1 MTSNYAWKRSVTGS
15 SEHATAYS
23 RRIRMNFIVT
33 LLLSLTLIA
42 PATAQAPVSIEMEPR
57 HHLVFQNRYVH
68 LFYVRIAPGDTTL
81 FHTHVN
87 DNVGVKLTDAEL
99 SDVVRGGDPE
109 KVLVN
114 QGAVGFG
121 HYPTPLTHSVSN
133 VGSTPFHNMLVE
145 LLPSKGVPSTAP
157 LLADVAGHK
166 LEMENG
172 RVRIF
177 RLVLAPGQSTEE
189 HSHALQCL
197 GVVIKEGKIAVDLP
211 GTKTETVAFKPGDYR
226 WHERGMRHSMR
237 NVGSAT
243 FEAVEI
249 ELKEGN

>member
-1 MTSNYAWKRSVTGS
+1 MY
-15 SEHATAYS
+15 
-23 RRIRMNFIVT
+23 IIVA
-33 LLLSLTLIA
+33 LLLSLVLLA
-42 PATAQAPVSIEMEPR
+42 PGTAQAPVSIEKEPR
-57 HHLVFQNRYVH
+57 HHLEFQNEYVR

-81 FHTHVN
+81 FHTHIN

-99 SDVVRGGDPE
+99 SDVVPGGNPE
-109 KVLVN
+109 TNLVH

-145 LLPSKGVPSTAP
+145 ILPAKGAPSTAP
-157 LLADVAGHK
+157 LLAKVGGYTLA
-166 LEMENG
+166 MENE
-172 RVRIF
+172 RVRIL

-189 HSHALQCL
+189 HSHALQ
-197 GVVIKEGKIAVDLP
+197 GVSVVITEGKIAVDLP
-211 GTKTETVAFKPGDYR
+211 GTKTETVTFKPGDYR
-226 WHERGMRHSMR
+226 WHEGGMRHSLR

-249 ELKEGN
+249 ELKEGD

>member
-1 MTSNYAWKRSVTGS
+1 
-15 SEHATAYS
+15 
-23 RRIRMNFIVT
+23 MNFIVA
-33 LLLSLTLIA
+33 LLLSLTLLA
-42 PATAQAPVSIEMEPR
+42 PAIAQAPVSIEEEPR
-57 HHLVFQNRYVH
+57 HHLEFQNGYVR

-99 SDVVRGGDPE
+99 SDVVPGGDPV
-109 KVLVN
+109 KILVN

-145 LLPSKGVPSTAP
+145 ILPSKGVPSTAP
-157 LLADVAGHK
+157 LLADVAGHT
-166 LEMENG
+166 LEMEND

-177 RLVLAPGQSTEE
+177 RLVLAPGRSTEE
-189 HSHALQCL
+189 HSHALPCL
-197 GVVIKEGKIAVDLP
+197 GVVITKGQIAVDLP
-211 GTKTETVAFKPGDYR
+211 GTKTETVTFMPGNYR
-226 WHERGMRHSMR
+226 WYEGGMRHSMR

>member
-1 MTSNYAWKRSVTGS
+1 
-15 SEHATAYS
+15 
-23 RRIRMNFIVT
+23 MNSIVALLLLLT
-33 LLLSLTLIA
+33 LLA
-42 PATAQAPVSIEMEPR
+42 PATAQAPLSIEKEPR
-57 HHLVFQNRYVH
+57 HHLEFQNSYVR
-68 LFYVRIAPGDTTL
+68 LFYVRIAPGDSTL

-99 SDVVRGGDPE
+99 SDVVPGGIPE
-109 KVLVN
+109 MLLVN

-145 LLPSKGVPSTAP
+145 ILPSNAVPSTAP
-157 LLADVAGHK
+157 SLAHVAGHI
-166 LEMENG
+166 LEMENE

-189 HSHALQCL
+189 HSHALHGL
-197 GVVIKEGKIAVDLP
+197 GVVITGGKIAIDVP
-211 GTKTETVAFKPGDYR
+211 GTKTETVTFNPGDYR
-226 WHERGMRHSMR
+226 WHQGGMRHSLR

-249 ELKEGN
+249 ELKEGD

>member
-1 MTSNYAWKRSVTGS
+1 
-15 SEHATAYS
+15 
-23 RRIRMNFIVT
+23 MNIIIA
-33 LLLSLTLIA
+33 LLLSLVLLA
-42 PATAQAPVSIEMEPR
+42 PETAQAPVSIEMEPR
-57 HHLVFQNRYVH
+57 HHLEFQNEYVR

-99 SDVVRGGDPE
+99 SDVVPGGNPE
-109 KVLVN
+109 MILVN

-145 LLPSKGVPSTAP
+145 ILPSKGAPSTAP
-157 LLADVAGHK
+157 SLANAGGYT
-166 LEMENG
+166 LDMENE
-172 RVRIF
+172 RVRIL

-189 HSHALQCL
+189 HSHALQ
-197 GVVIKEGKIAVDLP
+197 GVSVVITEGKIAVDLP
-211 GTKTETVAFKPGDYR
+211 GRETETVTFKPGDYR
-226 WHERGMRHSMR
+226 WHEGGMRHSLR
-237 NVGSAT
+237 NVGSGT

-249 ELKEGN
+249 ELKEGD

>member
-1 MTSNYAWKRSVTGS
+1 
-15 SEHATAYS
+15 
-23 RRIRMNFIVT
+23 MNIIVT
-33 LLLSLTLIA
+33 LLLSLALLA
-42 PATAQAPVSIEMEPR
+42 PASAQAPVSIEKEPR
-57 HHLVFQNRYVH
+57 HHLKFQNGYVR

-99 SDVVRGGDPE
+99 SDVVPGGNPE
-109 KVLVN
+109 MILVN

-145 LLPSKGVPSTAP
+145 ILPSKGAQSTAP
-157 LLADVAGHK
+157 SLANVGGHT
-166 LEMENG
+166 LEMENE

-189 HSHALQCL
+189 HSHALQGL
-197 GVVIKEGKIAVDLP
+197 SVVITEGKIAVDLP
-211 GTKTETVAFKPGDYR
+211 GTKTETVTFKPGDYR
-226 WHERGMRHSMR
+226 WHEGGMRHSLK

-249 ELKEGN
+249 ELKEGD

>member
-1 MTSNYAWKRSVTGS
+1 
-15 SEHATAYS
+15 
-23 RRIRMNFIVT
+23 MNFIVT
-33 LLLSLTLIA
+33 LLSSWTLLA
-42 PATAQAPVSIEMEPR
+42 PATAQAPVSIEKEPR
-57 HHLVFQNRYVH
+57 HHLEFQNRYVR

-99 SDVVRGGDPE
+99 SDVVPE
-109 KVLVN
+109 GNPEMILVN
-114 QGAVGFG
+114 RGAVGFG

-145 LLPSKGVPSTAP
+145 IFPSNAVPFTAP
-157 LLADVAGHK
+157 PPADVAGHT
-166 LEMENG
+166 LEMENE

-177 RLVLAPGQSTEE
+177 RLVLAPGRSTEE
-189 HSHALQCL
+189 HSHALHGL
-197 GVVIKEGKIAVDLP
+197 EVVITEGTIAVDRP
-211 GTKTETVAFKPGDYR
+211 GTKTETVTFNPGDYR
-226 WHERGMRHSMR
+226 WHQGGMRHSLR

-249 ELKEGN
+249 ELKESD